1 MPLETYFDPFSGT
14 MIEDIGDD
22 DVFVAERD
30 VKIPEG
36 LLVKLINIVHSG
48 QNDFGN
54 QFGKIL
60 FTESIVPLRRMY
72 GLKRKFS
79 SKTSNNVSFG
89 SVNKKKKSRFW
100 HSFQ

>member
-1 MPLETYFDPFSGT
+1 

-36 LLVKLINIVHSG
+36 MLVQLINILHSA
-48 QNDFGN
+48 QTDFGN

-60 FTESIVPLRRMY
+60 FAEQNRLFGYQPYL
-72 GLKRKFS
+72 GLVK
-79 SKTSNNVSFG
+79 
-89 SVNKKKKSRFW
+89 
-100 HSFQ
+100 

>member
-36 LLVKLINIVHSG
+36 MLVQLINYFWSKRFWQSVGQVKIVKL
-48 QNDFGN
+48 FA
-54 QFGKIL
+54 KPLLPLIL
-60 FTESIVPLRRMY
+60 
-72 GLKRKFS
+72 
-79 SKTSNNVSFG
+79 
-89 SVNKKKKSRFW
+89 SRFDP
-100 HSFQ
+100 SKLTS

>member
-1 MPLETYFDPFSGT
+1 MTMPFETYFDPFSGT

-36 LLVKLINIVHSG
+36 MLAKLINILHSG

-54 QFGKIL
+54 VAPTSFNPFTITEIKLQFATIRN
-60 FTESIVPLRRMY
+60 SLR
-72 GLKRKFS
+72 S
-79 SKTSNNVSFG
+79 SLI
-89 SVNKKKKSRFW
+89 
-100 HSFQ
+100 